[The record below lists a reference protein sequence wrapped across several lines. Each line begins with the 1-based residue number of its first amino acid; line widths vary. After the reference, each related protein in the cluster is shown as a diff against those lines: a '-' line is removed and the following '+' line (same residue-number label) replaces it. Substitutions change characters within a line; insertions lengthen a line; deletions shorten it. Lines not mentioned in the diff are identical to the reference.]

1 MDFDITATTLYGLE
15 PLLALEL
22 EKAGA
27 KETEILNRAVS
38 FRGDRELLYKANLSL
53 RTCSRLLVPLRR
65 FKVRDEKRLYEV
77 VRDIDWK
84 KYLDA
89 GSTLAVDSVV
99 HSKHFT
105 HSKYAALKV
114 KDAVVDQF
122 RDRYGRRPSV
132 DREKPDLRI
141 NLYIAADECVIS
153 LDSSGTPLHI
163 RGYRQEGSAASINEV
178 LAAGMVLF
186 SGYDGSCSFTD
197 PMCGSGTIVIEAA
210 MIAAGISPG
219 TLRRDF
225 GFFRWKDF
233 DSSLYETIVKKL
245 KADAANKTLHPVTG
259 SDISRGTLKTAKNNI
274 ERAGLSDIIDL
285 HQGAITDLLP
295 PPEPGILISN
305 PPYGKRMGAEDIN
318 GLYKDIGDTLKKKYS
333 GFEAWM
339 ISSNFEALKHVGLRL
354 SKKIK
359 LYNGPIEC
367 RFQRYSIYSGSKKA
381 KYSAERE
388 GEGS

>member
-15 PLLALEL
+15 PLLAAEL

-27 KETEILNRAVS
+27 KDTEIFNRAVS

-77 VRDIDWK
+77 IRDIDWK
-84 KYLDA
+84 KYLDT
-89 GSTLAVDSVV
+89 GGTLAVDSVV
-99 HSKHFT
+99 HSKYFT

-132 DREKPDLRI
+132 DRDRPDLRI
-141 NLYIAADECVIS
+141 NLHIADDECVIS
-153 LDSSGTPLHI
+153 LDSSGAPLHM
-163 RGYRQEGSAASINEV
+163 RGYRQEGSAAPINEV
-178 LAAGMVLF
+178 LAAGMVML
-186 SGYDGSCSFTD
+186 SGYDGSCSFID
-197 PMCGSGTIVIEAA
+197 PLCGSGTIVIEAA
-210 MIAAGISPG
+210 MIAAGIAPG
-219 TLRRDF
+219 LLRKDF

-233 DSSLYETIVKKL
+233 DSALYKKIVKNLSAGAVK
-245 KADAANKTLHPVTG
+245 KTFHPVTG
-259 SDISRGTLKTAKNNI
+259 ADVSRGALKTAKNNI

-285 HQGAITDLLP
+285 HQGAVTDLIP
-295 PPEPGILISN
+295 PSEPGIMVTN
-305 PPYGKRMGAEDIN
+305 PPYGKRMGAKDIN
-318 GLYKDIGDTLKKKYS
+318 DLYKDIGDILKQRYS
-333 GFEAWM
+333 GYEAWM
-339 ISSNFEALKHVGLRL
+339 ISSNFEALKHVGLRP
-354 SKKIK
+354 SKKVK

-381 KYSAERE
+381 KYNAESEDGR
-388 GEGS
+388 S